1 VKLPVVWLP
10 EADAELKK
18 AVAWYAE
25 IRREL
30 GDRFARAVDE
40 AVEAIASNPLHFAI
54 VEKVRRRAGV
64 HRFLMESSLLS
75 KQTGSLSL
83 PVSMRSG
90 THDAGRPARQT
101 CLRILDVQ
109 ITLSI

>member
-1 VKLPVVWLP
+1 MKLPVVWLP

-64 HRFLMESSLLS
+64 HRFPYGIFFVIE
-75 KQTGSLSL
+75 T
-83 PVSMRSG
+83 
-90 THDAGRPARQT
+90 D
-101 CLRILDVQ
+101 RIVV
-109 ITLSI
+109 IACFHGKRNPRRWKTR